1 MAASNCLAQPRK
13 LSPVTSKKESD
24 QPPRPSWVS
33 IRRTADMKVSLS
45 PHHVLSSA
53 VFRLRRFKTKLVRG
67 SYNRKEGT
75 KHVPQK
81 KTTHK
86 NPTLADQHLLNWFIF
101 ILQNVKLLFCVEK
114 PKMVIWSCQAGQRLV
129 STIDFPRL
137 KESWSS
143 CYTHL
148 LGISFRW
155 SKHHYRCN

>member
-1 MAASNCLAQPRK
+1 MSLMAASNCLAQPRK

-81 KTTHK
+81 KNNSQEPHTSRPTLIKLVHILYCKMSNCFFVLK
-86 NPTLADQHLLNWFIF
+86 NPKW
-101 ILQNVKLLFCVEK
+101 
-114 PKMVIWSCQAGQRLV
+114 
-129 STIDFPRL
+129 
-137 KESWSS
+137 
-143 CYTHL
+143 
-148 LGISFRW
+148 
-155 SKHHYRCN
+155 

>member
-1 MAASNCLAQPRK
+1 MSLMAASNCLAQPRK

-24 QPPRPSWVS
+24 QPPRPFWVS

-101 ILQNVKLLFCVEK
+101 YIAKCQIAFLCWKTQNGNLVMSSWPTFGVDDRFSTTERILKFLL
-114 PKMVIWSCQAGQRLV
+114 
-129 STIDFPRL
+129 
-137 KESWSS
+137 
-143 CYTHL
+143 YTL
-148 LGISFRW
+148 TGNQF
-155 SKHHYRCN
+155 